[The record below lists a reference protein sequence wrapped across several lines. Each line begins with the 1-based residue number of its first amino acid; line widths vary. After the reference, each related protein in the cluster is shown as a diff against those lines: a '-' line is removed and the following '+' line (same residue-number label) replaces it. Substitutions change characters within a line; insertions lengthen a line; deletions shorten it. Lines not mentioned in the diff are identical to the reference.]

1 MNEAMTYEYYTRH
14 SLELILLVSFSPV
27 FPSQDFS
34 DPLTPMLRKGSLLK
48 GNIIDADNY
57 YLQLTD
63 ERMSR
68 CLSQDV
74 WCWSDRRQTLVYSPP
89 YAGLFLV
96 AQSCLT
102 LCDPMSC
109 SPPDSSDH
117 EDSPSKNTRVG
128 CYALSQGIFPTQG
141 LNPGLPQCRQ
151 ILHHLSHQRSPRILE
166 WIAYPFSRGTSWTQ
180 KLNQGLLHCRQIPY
194 QLRYQG
200 SPFSIIQAKLVSLK
214 TTAKLP
220 SLIQL
225 SLCLQFIQE
234 LMPSLQNIYPQSV
247 IILVIIFW

>member
-1 MNEAMTYEYYTRH
+1 M
-14 SLELILLVSFSPV
+14 LICH
-27 FPSQDFS
+27 
-34 DPLTPMLRKGSLLK
+34 KLK
-48 GNIIDADNY
+48 VKVV
-57 YLQLTD
+57 Q
-63 ERMSR
+63 SR
-68 CLSQDV
+68 
-74 WCWSDRRQTLVYSPP
+74 P
-89 YAGLFLV
+89 
-96 AQSCLT
+96 T
-102 LCDPMSC
+102 LCDPMDC
-109 SPPDSSDH
+109 NLPGSSV
-117 EDSPSKNTRVG
+117 PGIQARIKKKNTG
-128 CYALSQGIFPTQG
+128 MGSCFLLHGTFPTQG

-225 SLCLQFIQE
+225 SLSVY
-234 LMPSLQNIYPQSV
+234 SLYKSSCHLFKIYIHKVLSSWS
-247 IILVIIFW
+247 LFSDNFS